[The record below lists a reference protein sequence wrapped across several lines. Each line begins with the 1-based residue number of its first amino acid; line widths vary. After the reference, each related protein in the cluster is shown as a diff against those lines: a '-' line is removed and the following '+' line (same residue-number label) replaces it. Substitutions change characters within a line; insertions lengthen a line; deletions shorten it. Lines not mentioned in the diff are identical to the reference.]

1 MQYREQKLGTCTS
14 RNPHHVEPLLCEPS
28 TIHIIILL
36 AQCSAVMSWTVA
48 RGVQDNYRPPLV
60 APEIVSP
67 LHKACWHPTYPASLL
82 QNPLVHGP
90 LRIEGQ
96 GRGRHNPVHH
106 CLLDIER
113 HASSSNS
120 AHTTVQK
127 SVVGRKPR
135 LGSSLQH
142 TGDCGDF
149 LFYQAEG
156 LLPLGSAK
164 RNRYST
170 HFKVHSLS
178 ARGAKLTSQS
188 PKTKMENPMH
198 SCNY

>member
-1 MQYREQKLGTCTS
+1 
-14 RNPHHVEPLLCEPS
+14 
-28 TIHIIILL
+28 
-36 AQCSAVMSWTVA
+36 MSWTIA

-67 LHKACWHPTYPASLL
+67 LQKACWHPTYPASLL

-127 SVVGRKPR
+127 TLYAGNLDLEALCSTPKAVEIFFFTKRK
-135 LGSSLQH
+135 
-142 TGDCGDF
+142 F
-149 LFYQAEG
+149 
-156 LLPLGSAK
+156 
-164 RNRYST
+164 NRFAST
-170 HFKVHSLS
+170 STRK
-178 ARGAKLTSQS
+178 
-188 PKTKMENPMH
+188 
-198 SCNY
+198 C

>member
-1 MQYREQKLGTCTS
+1 
-14 RNPHHVEPLLCEPS
+14 
-28 TIHIIILL
+28 
-36 AQCSAVMSWTVA
+36 MSWTVA

-82 QNPLVHGP
+82 QNPLVHGS

-142 TGDCGDF
+142 MHRRPWRFSF
-149 LFYQAEG
+149 LPSGSLIG

-164 RNRYST
+164 WNRYST

-188 PKTKMENPMH
+188 HKTKMENPMH
-198 SCNY
+198 SCNYWLQDRD